1 MSYSNPYTS
10 HRAAGS
16 SSQYPNTHPQQ
27 PYDTNAYS
35 SYEDPA
41 ANEYYNPYSSNNPR
55 SYQNDQPDYS
65 YEENQQAG
73 YNGYPPPQRSAT
85 RNTTRS
91 FKNKKP
97 SVSIVEVQKEASG
110 FDNGEF
116 TPNVQKYTSAMP
128 FILTSSQVSE

>member
-1 MSYSNPYTS
+1 MSYNDPYTS

-27 PYDTNAYS
+27 PYDSNAYPP
-35 SYEDPA
+35 YEDPA

-55 SYQNDQPDYS
+55 SYPNGQPDYS
-65 YEENQQAG
+65 YGENQQAG

-85 RNTTRS
+85 QNTTRS
-91 FKNKKP
+91 KKP
-97 SVSIVEVQKEASG
+97 SVSIVAAHKEASG

-116 TPNVQKYTSAMP
+116 TPNVQK
-128 FILTSSQVSE
+128 